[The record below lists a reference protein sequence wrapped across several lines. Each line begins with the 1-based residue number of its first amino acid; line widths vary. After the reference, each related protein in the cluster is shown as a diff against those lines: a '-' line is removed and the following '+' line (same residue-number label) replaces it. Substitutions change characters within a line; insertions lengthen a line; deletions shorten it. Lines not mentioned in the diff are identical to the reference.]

1 MLVVG
6 FTEDDDGNI
15 GTLSSVSYSEIEKY
29 EKSHTKMYNRLS
41 DGTLNLWF
49 DGEKWLFP
57 KPEPKTGSSNPNADL
72 LQKISDQL
80 DVLIENQNN
89 N

>member
-6 FTEDDDGNI
+6 DIYAGVT
-15 GTLSSVSYSEIEKY
+15 SSVKLDEIEKY
-29 EKSHTKMYNRLS
+29 EKEGHKLYNRLD
-41 DGTLNLWF
+41 DGTMVLWF

-57 KPEPKTGSSNPNADL
+57 KPEPNIQIMPNPSTKI

-80 DVLIENQNN
+80 DVLIQNQNGE
-89 N
+89 